1 MPIDWEALKQAVIEG
16 DNVTSREITEE
27 FLEGGDVDPLLP
39 FRAALIPA
47 MDVVGVKMQNEEYYI
62 PEVLLSARAMRASSD
77 LLKPLIAK
85 SDVIKPVGKVV
96 SGTVK
101 GDLHDIGKNLLNMM
115 LEGAGFKIFDQGP
128 NTPVE
133 KFIKAIKDNDADI
146 LCMSAMLTTTM
157 INMKEVI
164 EACKA
169 EGIRDKI
176 CILVGGAPIN
186 QKFADDIGADGYGDD
201 AAIGVQLAKQHMAS
215 KGVPVEV

>member
-1 MPIDWEALKQAVIEG
+1 MPVDWEALKEAVIEG
-16 DNVTSREITEE
+16 DNVTSKEITEE
-27 FLEGGDVDPLLP
+27 FLKEEAVDPLLP

-77 LLKPLIAK
+77 LLKPLIAQ
-85 SDVIKPVGKVV
+85 SDTIRPVGIVV

-115 LEGAGFKIFDQGP
+115 LEGAGFKINDLGP
-128 NTPVE
+128 NCASE
-133 KFIKAIKDNDADI
+133 KFIAALKETNADI

-164 EACKA
+164 EATKEA
-169 EGIRDKI
+169 GLRDKVL
-176 CILVGGAPIN
+176 ILVGGAPIN

-201 AAIGVQLAKQHMAS
+201 AAVGVMLAKKHMSS
-215 KGVPVEV
+215 KGVPVEL